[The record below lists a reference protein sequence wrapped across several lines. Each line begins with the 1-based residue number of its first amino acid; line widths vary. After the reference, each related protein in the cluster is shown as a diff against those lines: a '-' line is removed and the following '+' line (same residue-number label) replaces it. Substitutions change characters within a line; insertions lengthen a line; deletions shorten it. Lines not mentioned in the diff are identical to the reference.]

1 LAGIDGTGGGL
12 VIVAPA
18 AAEIEC
24 FRGLVAERLGLS
36 FEDGKLDFLADVLRQ
51 RMEDTGCHLFS
62 AYQKRISS
70 FAGER
75 GEICALAEQL
85 TVGETYFFRYAEHFQ
100 AFAEVVLPHRIQARG
115 GDRRLRIL
123 SAGCASGEEPYSLAI
138 LIRERFPELAS
149 WDIEILGLDV
159 NSSMVGKAKRA
170 QYTPWSL
177 RETPDDLRLKYFRGH
192 GRDFQ
197 LDEAVRSA
205 VTFEERNLAVG
216 DPLFWQRDAF
226 DAVFCRNVTMYFTVD
241 VTRSVV
247 ARIAQSLAPGGFLFL
262 GHAETL
268 RAVSQEFHLRH
279 THETFY
285 YQRRE
290 AHEKEYAMP
299 LTLETADYCSL
310 RRPVPELAVPNDS
323 WFSAIRRASEH
334 IANLTQEKNGMAVSV
349 SGRTIPPTSNS
360 HPAQPPA
367 AWDRALVIELLRK
380 ERFSEAMELL
390 RALPAGSKADPDT
403 QLLIAVLLTNGGD
416 LPEAERVCL
425 HVLNLDEL
433 NAGAHYLMAL
443 CREHACDQAGAVQHD
458 QTAAYLDSA
467 FAMPHLH
474 LGLVAKRSAD
484 VETARRELGR
494 ALPLLDREDA
504 SRILLFG
511 GGFTRE
517 ALVEFCRAEL
527 RGCGGAS

>member
-1 LAGIDGTGGGL
+1 M
-12 VIVAPA
+12 IVAPA

-24 FRGLVAERLGLS
+24 FRGLVAERLGLHFDDS
-36 FEDGKLDFLADVLRQ
+36 KLDFLADVLRQ

-62 AYQKRISS
+62 AYCKRISS
-70 FAGER
+70 FPEER
-75 GEICALAEQL
+75 SETGALAEQL
-85 TVGETYFFRYAEHFQ
+85 TVGETYFFRYAEHFR
-100 AFAEVVLPHRIQARG
+100 AFAEVVLPSRIQARG

-149 WDIEILGLDV
+149 WDVEIRGFDV
-159 NSSMVGKAKRA
+159 NAAVVGKAKRA
-170 QYTPWSL
+170 RYSPWSL
-177 RETPDDLRLKYFRGH
+177 RETPHDLQSKYFRGH
-192 GRDFQ
+192 ARDFQ
-197 LDEAVRSA
+197 LSEAVRSA
-205 VTFEERNLAVG
+205 VRFEERNLVED
-216 DPLFWQRDAF
+216 DPLFWQRDNF
-226 DAVFCRNVTMYFTVD
+226 DAIFCRNVTMYFTMD
-241 VTRSVV
+241 VARSVV
-247 ARIAQSLAPGGFLFL
+247 ARIARSLAPGGFFFL

-268 RAVSQEFHLRH
+268 RAVSHEFHLRH

-290 AHEKEYAMP
+290 SHEAESTMIPKVGG
-299 LTLETADYCSL
+299 ADCHSA
-310 RRPVPELAVPNDS
+310 RPIPELVEPNDS

-334 IANLTQEKNGMAVSV
+334 IASLTQGN
-349 SGRTIPPTSNS
+349 SGTGGGIPAREPNVR
-360 HPAQPPA
+360 PM
-367 AWDRALVIELLRK
+367 AWDRAVAIDLLRREK
-380 ERFSEAMELL
+380 FSEAMELL
-390 RALPAGSKADPDT
+390 RALPPESNTDPDA
-403 QLLIAVLLTNGGD
+403 QLLIGVLLTNSGN
-416 LPEAERVCL
+416 LSEAEKVCR

-443 CREHACDQAGAVQHD
+443 CREHAGDQQGAVQHD
-458 QTAAYLDSA
+458 QTATYLDSA

-527 RGCGGAS
+527 RACGGAS

>member
-1 LAGIDGTGGGL
+1 

-18 AAEIEC
+18 AAEIER
-24 FRGLVAERLGLS
+24 FRGLVAERLGLY
-36 FEDGKLDFLADVLRQ
+36 FEDGKLDLLAQVLRQ
-51 RMEDTGCHLFS
+51 RMENTGCRQFS
-62 AYQKRISS
+62 AYQNRISS

-75 GEICALAEQL
+75 SEIGALAEQL

-100 AFAEVVLPHRIQARG
+100 AFAEVVLPNRIQAHG

-138 LIRERFPELAS
+138 LIRERFPQLAS
-149 WDIEILGLDV
+149 WEIEILGFDV
-159 NSSMVGKAKRA
+159 NSVVVGKAKRA
-170 QYTPWSL
+170 RYSPWSL
-177 RETPDDLRLKYFRGH
+177 RETPEHLQSKYFHGA
-192 GRDFQ
+192 GRDFE
-197 LDEAVRSA
+197 LDKAVRSA
-205 VTFEERNLAVG
+205 VTFEERNLAED
-216 DPLFWQRDAF
+216 DPLFWQRDSF
-226 DAVFCRNVTMYFTVD
+226 DVVFCRNVTMYFTIE
-241 VTRSVV
+241 TARSVV
-247 ARIAQSLAPGGFLFL
+247 ACIARSLLPGGFFFL

-268 RAVSQEFHLRH
+268 RAVSNEFHLRH

-290 AHEKEYAMP
+290 ANDKESSMTLPKEKTEYSSFQRPA
-299 LTLETADYCSL
+299 LES
-310 RRPVPELAVPNDS
+310 PEPNDS
-323 WFSAIRRASEH
+323 WFGAIRRASER
-334 IANLTQEKNGMAVSV
+334 IASLTQVKNGLAVSAPAT
-349 SGRTIPPTSNS
+349 TILPLSN
-360 HPAQPPA
+360 ARPA
-367 AWDRALVIELLRK
+367 AWDRTVAIELLRREK
-380 ERFSEAMELL
+380 FSEAMELL
-390 RALPAGSKADPDT
+390 RALPVESKADADT
-403 QLLIAVLLTNGGD
+403 QLLMAVLLTNGGE
-416 LPEAERVCL
+416 LPEAEKVCRY
-425 HVLNLDEL
+425 VLSLDEL

-443 CREHACDQAGAVQHD
+443 CREHAGDQAGAMQHD

-484 VETARRELGR
+484 VEMARRELGR

-527 RGCGGAS
+527 RACGGHS